1 MNKRLGWLLAG
12 ALFAFAALPLVG
24 QAQEGEESGENV
36 DAAED
41 RAMRMEAADPGAQ
54 TENIPGGLMTVSAY
68 GLIWLAVCGYVIW
81 IGMRQSR
88 LAGDLVRLR
97 EDLAKAKRAKED

>member
-12 ALFAFAALPLVG
+12 ALFAFGALPLVG
-24 QAQEGEESGENV
+24 QAQDDEGSG
-36 DAAED
+36 DAAEE
-41 RAMRMEAADPGAQ
+41 RAMTMEAAEPGAQ

-68 GLIWLAVCGYVIW
+68 GLIWIAVFGYVVW
-81 IGMRQSR
+81 IGIRQAR

-97 EDLAKAKRAKED
+97 EDLAKAKRAEED